1 MCKVTRESI
10 KDSDINIKRVENRL
24 FEIAESIKINNKNNL
39 TDINVICEEIFGQIL
54 NKLYDINLVSM
65 SAEVSGNFIAV
76 DLVDYKK
83 RIATQRGYG
92 EMKDGWE
99 FPGGKIEKGETPE
112 EALKREIIEE
122 LETEI
127 EVLEYIDTIEYDYPT
142 FHLSME
148 CFFAK
153 IIKGDLVLKEH
164 EAARWLTEE
173 ELYSVEWLPA
183 DISLIE
189 KIKRTL

>member
-83 RIATQRGYG
+83 RIAYQVTSRC
-92 EMKDGWE
+92 DRN
-99 FPGGKIEKGETPE
+99 KIERKN
-112 EALKREIIEE
+112 KN
-122 LETEI
+122 
-127 EVLEYIDTIEYDYPT
+127 
-142 FHLSME
+142 
-148 CFFAK
+148 
-153 IIKGDLVLKEH
+153 
-164 EAARWLTEE
+164 
-173 ELYSVEWLPA
+173 
-183 DISLIE
+183 
-189 KIKRTL
+189 